1 MIFRLKYAVCM
12 ISLAAKMPFIF
23 SGYVNTLRILSENKS
38 LNKHQNLSIL
48 WKENTAVVELQKS
61 CESLLVAS
69 QMMINRCVEY
79 NKVLQRDQSLWVLQN
94 QQGFIGGRKK
104 GAV

>member
-48 WKENTAVVELQKS
+48 
-61 CESLLVAS
+61 
-69 QMMINRCVEY
+69 
-79 NKVLQRDQSLWVLQN
+79 
-94 QQGFIGGRKK
+94 
-104 GAV
+104 